1 MTALV
6 RIDIIANTERVELI
20 RQNNT
25 YQNDSKGKQIKM
37 SNLPFEFRKA
47 TATNPRFLALYGAP
61 KVGKTPACLALKNSL
76 LLDLEDRARFF
87 DGSYETIIN
96 LQHLEQVGNKI
107 KEFGKPYKY
116 GIIDTGT
123 VLNTWTDEFAKLLYL
138 ASPICNKEL
147 KKNPQLLQS
156 VTDLPNMAGWNW
168 TRIAYSK
175 WLNYIR
181 DLFEVTIMI
190 LHVRDKF
197 LSDTHGNSVQSSDVS
212 LTGKLKEITLS
223 RADAIGYLYRVNIGA
238 ENGKSISQM
247 RINFNAGNEIVA
259 GSTCKHLRGQDF
271 EFDPENNPSDWDK
284 IFLPE

>member
-1 MTALV
+1 MTQQ
-6 RIDIIANTERVELI
+6 NTL
-20 RQNNT
+20 
-25 YQNDSKGKQIKM
+25 YQNDTKEKQIKM

-47 TATNPRFLALYGAP
+47 TATNPRFLVIYGAP
-61 KVGKTPACLALKNSL
+61 KIGKTPSLLALPNSFL
-76 LLDLEDRARFF
+76 FDLEDRARFF
-87 DGSYETIIN
+87 DGSYETIVN

-138 ASPICNKEL
+138 ASPICNKEFR
-147 KKNPQLLQS
+147 KNPELLQS

-168 TRIAYSK
+168 TRVAYSK

-181 DLFEVTIMI
+181 DLFETTIMI

-197 LSDTHGNSVQSSDVS
+197 LSDNQGNSVQSNDVS

-223 RADAIGYLYRVNIGA
+223 RADAIGFLYRQNIGA
-238 ENGKSISQM
+238 ENGKPISQM

-259 GSTCKHLRGQDF
+259 GSTCKHLRGMDF
-271 EFDPENNPSDWDK
+271 EFNPEVNPSDWNK
-284 IFLPE
+284 IFLLE